1 MLAKTKATN
10 AMFHGSFATRE
21 ATLEDVAAAAL
32 EDFRPVEPVVVDLP
46 VVVRFEDLVGE
57 ESEDG
62 NPEMPANMIE
72 PRPSLGFRGRVELPT
87 ISSNVEPEPVEPEPA
102 METDEGKLV
111 EGRIV
116 EGGMVEVPMVVPGM
130 VVPEI

>member
-32 EDFRPVEPVVVDLP
+32 EDFRPVEPVVVGLP
-46 VVVRFEDLVGE
+46 VVVRFEDLDGE
-57 ESEDG
+57 EPEDD

-72 PRPSLGFRGRVELPT
+72 PRPEVESRARVELPT
-87 ISSNVEPEPVEPEPA
+87 ISSNVEPEPVEAEPVVETELA
-102 METDEGKLV
+102 VETDEGEFV
-111 EGRIV
+111 
-116 EGGMVEVPMVVPGM
+116 
-130 VVPEI
+130 